1 MDGISSA
8 VLNKLYA
15 LGDPGRYF
23 VLSEEDFLE
32 TFPEDCPRDGAELRK
47 TIDKLAAGGYIDVKY
62 SGGNMYCA
70 ALLKPF
76 TEEPEPDEE
85 DDGFDDYYGEPEVKK
100 PRRALE
106 FWGAFAGGALGS
118 GLVCAVWLLVNLC

>member
-15 LGDPGRYF
+15 LGDPGRCF
-23 VLSEEDFLE
+23 VLSEEDFFE
-32 TFPEDCPRDGAELRK
+32 AFPEDCPHDGEQLKKAIE
-47 TIDKLAAGGYIDVKY
+47 KLAAEGYIDVKY

-70 ALLKPF
+70 ALLRTPEAA
-76 TEEPEPDEE
+76 EEPEDE
-85 DDGFDDYYGEPEVKK
+85 GFDEDFYGAESEKTKHVS
-100 PRRALE
+100 A

-118 GLVCAVWLLVNLC
+118 AIICLVWLLLNLC

>member
-23 VLSEEDFLE
+23 VLSEEDFFE
-32 TFPEDCPRDGAELRK
+32 AFPEDCPRDGAELKR
-47 TIDKLAAGGYIDVKY
+47 TVEKLEADGYIDVKY
-62 SGGNMYCA
+62 SGGNMYCIR
-70 ALLKPF
+70 LLKQP
-76 TEEPEPDEE
+76 PETYEQPEE
-85 DDGFDDYYGEPEVKK
+85 DDGLDDYYESAERKTSHMS
-100 PRRALE
+100 A

-118 GLVCAVWLLVNLC
+118 AILWAASLIVNLC

>member
-15 LGDPGRYF
+15 LGEVGRYF
-23 VLSEEDFLE
+23 VLSREDFFE
-32 TFPEDCPRDGAELRK
+32 AFPEDCPRDGGELEKAIENLSAE
-47 TIDKLAAGGYIDVKY
+47 GYIDVKY

-76 TEEPEPDEE
+76 DGDTEPAEE
-85 DDGFDDYYGEPEVKK
+85 NDGFDELYLDQEGKTKHVS
-100 PRRALE
+100 A
-106 FWGAFAGGALGS
+106 FWGALAGGALGS
-118 GLVCAVWLLVNLC
+118 GIICLVWFLINLC